1 MLLPHLLVFLW
12 QCWNR
17 PSKNSFFFEDGKYPL
32 NIYLNQL
39 TEEMSVLTIQ
49 VYQLASFMLWMVWCI
64 AHIIHSLVTYCVVM
78 LGFLC
83 VRLSAAGLFS
93 LFPPYICLSAYL
105 CLSARTQPTGFLTV
119 VAVSLET
126 GDCGLFLL
134 RLPEWTESYNWP
146 LQSSA

>member
-1 MLLPHLLVFLW
+1 
-12 QCWNR
+12 
-17 PSKNSFFFEDGKYPL
+17 
-32 NIYLNQL
+32 
-39 TEEMSVLTIQ
+39 
-49 VYQLASFMLWMVWCI
+49 MLWMVWCI

-119 VAVSLET
+119 VAVSMET

-134 RLPEWTESYNWP
+134 RLPEWTKSYNWP
-146 LQSSA
+146 LSRAQPDVTGQCAHPSLLLLGSPVAARDAQRAMILQ